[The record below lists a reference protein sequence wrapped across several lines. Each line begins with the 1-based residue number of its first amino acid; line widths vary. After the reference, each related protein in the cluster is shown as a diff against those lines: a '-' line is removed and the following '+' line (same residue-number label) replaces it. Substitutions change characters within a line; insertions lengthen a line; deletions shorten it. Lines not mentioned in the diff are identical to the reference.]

1 MLSGDELLALARDT
15 DIRDLEGHVGALY
28 AMRSEE
34 LSSRLNSTL
43 SGYFASLLA
52 AALALNDSGTDF
64 ILGIVGAAT
73 CVGLLSFVATVLVEM
88 RLRELRQQ
96 STASKNIVAI
106 LARRYPRP

>member
-52 AALALNDSGTDF
+52 AALALNEGGSDSGLA
-64 ILGIVGAAT
+64 ILGAAA
-73 CVGLLSFVATVLVEM
+73 CVGVISVVATMLVEM
-88 RLRELRQQ
+88 RLRDLRHQ
-96 STASKNIVAI
+96 STVAKNIVAI